1 MLGFSS
7 HRFACSALTTLGLGL
22 ALFSSNL
29 AAQASAPAAAH
40 HELDLPRLRQA
51 LQSPARDVSDF
62 IRDPVRKPIETL
74 TFLGLKP
81 GMRVLD
87 LYAAG
92 GYYTVILAHAVG
104 TEGHVIAQNTQRGR
118 DFVED
123 RQVRS
128 QGEAL
133 DNKIRRAGLS
143 NVSQL
148 IAPSTALEI
157 EENSLDF
164 ILLAQTLHDYYNA
177 DPDDARTLLR
187 SLHAT
192 LKPGGILGVSD
203 HIGLADADNRRLHRM
218 LPEQAINLAEEIG
231 FSVQR
236 STLLQIDNDQPRR
249 SIFDPSLARHTSRF
263 LLRLEK
269 TPADK

>member
-1 MLGFSS
+1 MPSLW
-7 HRFACSALTTLGLGL
+7 RQ
-22 ALFSSNL
+22 LFSFRYL
-29 AAQASAPAAAH
+29 
-40 HELDLPRLRQA
+40 
-51 LQSPARDVSDF
+51 
-62 IRDPVRKPIETL
+62 
-74 TFLGLKP
+74 
-81 GMRVLD
+81 
-87 LYAAG
+87 
-92 GYYTVILAHAVG
+92 
-104 TEGHVIAQNTQRGR
+104 AQNTQRGR

-157 EENSLDF
+157 EEDSLDF

-187 SLHAT
+187 TLHAA

-203 HIGLADADNRRLHRM
+203 HIGLALKSTVRPVNPASSPQSSRQTIGTASGGKHS
-218 LPEQAINLAEEIG
+218 EIEANAH
-231 FSVQR
+231 QR
-236 STLLQIDNDQPRR
+236 CVTCD
-249 SIFDPSLARHTSRF
+249 
-263 LLRLEK
+263 
-269 TPADK
+269 